1 MIYSYHIVDHLM
13 NKEPELIDLL
23 NWLHDIAYLWY
34 ELGVQ
39 LNVPM
44 GTLNAIDLKLQGQT
58 DRKLAEVLLKWEFGL
73 TSPHTFGNLLECLEN
88 INQRKYANVLKQRLK
103 NPEVYVKYNLRPD
116 FYFD

>member
-23 NWLHDIAYLWY
+23 NWLHDIAYVWY

-39 LNVPM
+39 LNVPI
-44 GTLNAIDLKLQGQT
+44 GTLNSIDVNLRGQT
-58 DRKLAEVLLKWEFGL
+58 SRKLVEVLHNWESRS
-73 TSPHTFGNLLECLEN
+73 TSPHTFGNLFECLEK
-88 INQRKYANVLKQRLK
+88 INQREYANMLKQRLK

-116 FYFD
+116 LF